1 MRTKSPPSLSLK
13 QCETYK
19 MLHLST
25 DTHLYLCNKAPV
37 LTLSLFALCFASV
50 RMCLPGVWE
59 VWYNLLDYT
68 A

>member
-1 MRTKSPPSLSLK
+1 MV
-13 QCETYK
+13 
-19 MLHLST
+19 HIST

-68 A
+68 ALKQISQRFTAVGA